1 MKYLQKKVVVGP
13 GQELPLASA
22 SGPFNGTTTNLF
34 PHDAKVLIY
43 ATFSDQKTYLSWV
56 HLYKR
61 PWFGVSTSA
70 CHAVMKVWGLSQLP
84 RVAEKGNT
92 HVQHQAVPN
101 TGKQSDTLDFS

>member
-1 MKYLQKKVVVGP
+1 MGP

-70 CHAVMKVWGLSQLP
+70 CHAVMKAP
-84 RVAEKGNT
+84 RHLTKM
-92 HVQHQAVPN
+92 
-101 TGKQSDTLDFS
+101 SDPKFGILDHFRRMDFGRF